1 MKLIY
6 KLYLPLLLSC
16 LAIMAICCTKNNKAD
31 VSYSPTLQED
41 ASNSIAKTHI
51 NKAEAFY
58 KAKIY
63 DSAYYHY
70 NASNTLFA
78 LKKDSLWC
86 AYTLI
91 KMSELHIITGDHF
104 GGEAAATEALTYL
117 KNKNAATYQLEI
129 YNILGVCYK
138 NLYQY
143 NDALYYYKKSLG
155 AAHDSLSKCMV
166 NNNIANVYIDNKQ
179 YDKALVL
186 LKNLSASDT
195 VLHNSELIAKVT
207 KSLGDLY
214 HQTGRPN
221 AIKFMKKALAIRQKD
236 NLASGLLSSY
246 LQLSKYYI
254 TTNPSLSKYYAAKG
268 YSQATKINSTDDK
281 LKALQLL
288 ISASLGKESQK
299 VSGMYF
305 ILNDSVNK
313 ARMTTKN
320 QFAKIKYDFTATH
333 EENLN
338 LKSEHEKAVLEAD
351 KNKLKLQFAIL
362 MFIFGLITVM
372 LLYYTIRLK
381 HRKAKII
388 EVYNTEKRI
397 SKKIHDELANDIFN
411 VMSFAEDQDFT
422 IPGKQEKLIQ
432 NLDAVYSKT
441 RDISRENNA
450 IDTGEN
456 FGLALK
462 QMLGDYASS
471 TINVMVINHE
481 SVYWN
486 GMSKDKKITMYRI
499 LQEFMVNMKK
509 HSEANIVAIKFTNAG
524 KCIYVQY
531 SDNGKGFDPDKL
543 IYKNGLQ
550 NAENRILSIGG
561 SITFE
566 NTTKGLK
573 IISTFPV

>member
-1 MKLIY
+1 MKLIH
-6 KLYLPLLLSC
+6 KLYLPLLLC
-16 LAIMAICCTKNNKAD
+16 WLVTLADSCTKNNDKD
-31 VSYSPTLQED
+31 TTYSITYQTD
-41 ASNSIAKTHI
+41 TANNIAKTHAD
-51 NKAEAFY
+51 KAEAFY

-70 NASNTLFA
+70 NAAKTLFA
-78 LKKDSLWC
+78 INKDSLWC
-86 AYTLI
+86 AYSLT
-91 KMSELHIITGDHF
+91 KMSELHIITGDYF
-104 GGEAAATEALTYL
+104 GGEAAATEALAYL
-117 KNKNAATYQLEI
+117 KHKNTTAYRVEI
-129 YNILGVCYK
+129 YNMLGICYR

-155 AAHDSLSKCMV
+155 KAADSLSKCMV
-166 NNNIANVYIDNKQ
+166 QNNIANVYIDNKN

-186 LKNLSASDT
+186 LQSLKVSDT
-195 VLHNSELIAKVT
+195 VLQNRELIAKVT
-207 KSLGDLY
+207 KSLGDVY
-214 HQTGRPN
+214 YETGRPN
-221 AIKFMKKALAIRQKD
+221 AISLMKEALTIRQKD

-246 LQLSKYYI
+246 LQLSKYYVSA
-254 TTNPSLSKYYAAKG
+254 NPALSKYYAAKG
-268 YSQATKINSTDDK
+268 YSQASKINSTDDK

-288 ISASLGKESQK
+288 ISASLGNESK
-299 VSGMYF
+299 DVSSRYF

-320 QFAKIKYDFTATH
+320 QFAKIKYDFTTTQ

-338 LKSEHEKAVLEAD
+338 LKTEHEKAVLEAD
-351 KNKLKLQFAIL
+351 KNKLQLQFAL
-362 MFIFGLITVM
+362 LLFIFSLITVI
-372 LLYYTIRLK
+372 LLYYMIKLK

-411 VMSFAEDQDFT
+411 VISFAEDQDFT
-422 IPGKQEKLIQ
+422 IPGKQEKLVQ

-441 RDISRENNA
+441 RDISRENNS

-462 QMLGDYASS
+462 QMLGDYS
-471 TINVMVINHE
+471 TQTVNVMVINHE
-481 SVYWN
+481 TVDWN
-486 GMSKDKKITMYRI
+486 NMSEDKKITVYRV

-509 HSEANIVAIKFTNAG
+509 HSMANIVAIKFTNAG
-524 KCIYVQY
+524 KNIYVQY
-531 SDNGKGFDPDKL
+531 TDNGKGLDPEKL

-573 IISTFPV
+573 IIGTFPV